1 MSAATVAVARGRAE
15 DLGSIVAAESRTLAE
30 LADLFRQAHAV
41 PPGFT
46 FAELYAERQALE
58 GAQAAHKAA
67 KGAGATPEELK
78 RLHDAV
84 RAVKARI
91 TRWKQT
97 AWISFGTYSDARRRR
112 DTLLTSGAFVGDADH
127 GARLPKLL
135 EDLDRLG
142 CASLL
147 HTSTS
152 HGCEGIERY
161 RVIIP
166 LAQPLSAPLAQYPPL
181 WEHMQKALGGVL
193 DPGAK
198 DPTRASFMPR
208 IPTGAQGHQVICIDN
223 RPWFDAASLP
233 AVCQVAEAPG
243 SQAPQTTI
251 SAEQEADLRAAL
263 THPTMLEALG
273 DNQEWTR
280 LGYGLLSLGA
290 KGFELFRWASERAP
304 NYDDG
309 APERWWAEHTQ
320 YAPQSDFR
328 SIYKRAAELGW
339 SNPRVAAT
347 STAGTFPLIAPD
359 GAPAPVALQRTAG
372 GRIIPNASN
381 ALAVLEQQAAVR
393 LTHDEFDERMYV
405 KWPEDPAPRTL
416 TDEDTTRIRIALQ
429 RAKLETLS
437 AESTHAVIQLI
448 AHRNPTNRLADWLT
462 ARKWDGTRRLSLL
475 MPRGFGTP
483 PTRYYI
489 RAGRNLLV
497 SMVARAL
504 SPGCQV
510 DEAIVLEGP
519 QGCGKSS
526 ALRII
531 GGDYFKELTADPRTK
546 DFEQQLHGVW
556 LGEFAEL
563 NALRRPE
570 DISRLKQFVTCR
582 VDHYRPPYGREVRDY
597 PRRTVLCGS
606 TNEAE
611 WIHDTTGARRF
622 IPIKVGQIDLEWLNA
637 NREQLFAE
645 AVMLYRQKQRRK
657 WWIYPK
663 EETLA
668 QQEAR
673 TEEDPWMSPIRA
685 YLQGRGEIL
694 NTAEVLTNGLHIQ
707 TDRQTKQH
715 QMRVA
720 QCLLKLKCRHWEKQV
735 RRDGKQVRPW
745 TVPEELAR
753 APMLIAPPLTF
764 PTPGQLAPA
773 MQPLPPAAN
782 ADLA

>member
-1 MSAATVAVARGRAE
+1 MSAPTIAVARGRAD
-15 DLGSIVAAESRTLAE
+15 DLGAIVSQETRTLAE
-30 LADLFRQAHAV
+30 LADLFQQAHAV
-41 PPGFT
+41 PPGFS
-46 FAELYAERQALE
+46 FAELCAERQALT
-58 GAQAAHKAA
+58 GAQAAHDAA
-67 KGAGATPEELK
+67 KGAGATREQLK
-78 RLHDAV
+78 RLHDPV

-97 AWISFGTYSDARRRR
+97 AWISFGTYSDAKRRRE
-112 DTLLTSGAFVGDADH
+112 TIQTCSAFVGDADH

-142 CASLL
+142 CAYVV

-161 RVIIP
+161 RVVVP

-181 WEHMQKALGGVL
+181 WEFMQKALDGVL
-193 DPGAK
+193 DPRAK

-208 IPTGAQGHQVICIDN
+208 IPTGAQGHQVICVDN
-223 RPWFDAASLP
+223 RPWFDVTSLP
-233 AVCQVAEAPG
+233 ADCQVAEVPA

-263 THPTMLEALG
+263 THPALLEALG
-273 DNQEWTR
+273 DNLEWTR
-280 LGYGLLSLGA
+280 LGYALLSLGP
-290 KGFELFRWASERAP
+290 KGFELFRWASEQAP
-304 NYDDG
+304 NYEPN
-309 APERWWAEHTQ
+309 APERWWADHGN
-320 YAPQSDFR
+320 YVPQSDYR
-328 SIYKRAAELGW
+328 SIYKRASELGW

-347 STAGTFPLIAPD
+347 STAGTFPLIPPD

-381 ALAVLEQQAAVR
+381 ALTVLEQQTVVR
-393 LTHDEFDERMYV
+393 LTYDEFDERTYV
-405 KWPEDPAPRTL
+405 KWPEDPAPRPL

-429 RAKLETLS
+429 RSKLETLS
-437 AESTHAVIQLI
+437 AESTHAAIQLI
-448 AHRNPTNRLADWLT
+448 AHRNPTNRLVDWLSGL
-462 ARKWDGTRRLSLL
+462 KWDSTRRLSLL
-475 MPRGFGTP
+475 MQRGFGTP

-489 RAGRNLLV
+489 RAGRNLAL
-497 SMVARAL
+497 SMVARPL

-519 QGCGKSS
+519 QGSGKSS
-526 ALRII
+526 AFRII
-531 GGDYFKELTADPRTK
+531 GGEYFKELTADPRTK

-563 NALRRPE
+563 STLPRAE
-570 DISRLKQFVTCR
+570 ASRTKQFVTCR
-582 VDHYRPPYGREVRDY
+582 VDHYRPPFGREVRDY

-611 WIHDTTGARRF
+611 WIHDTTGGRRF
-622 IPIKVGQIDLEWLNA
+622 IPINVGRIDLEWLKA

-645 AVMLYRQKQRRK
+645 AVMLYKQKQRRK

-673 TEEDPWMSPIRA
+673 TEEDPWTVKVHA
-685 YLQGRGEIL
+685 YLQGRAELPDTTGLLTHVLDVPTGRQMKGQQTRLGQIL
-694 NTAEVLTNGLHIQ
+694 
-707 TDRQTKQH
+707 R
-715 QMRVA
+715 
-720 QCLLKLKCRHWEKQV
+720 KLGCEQLARC
-735 RRDGKQVRPW
+735 RRDGKRVRPW
-745 TVPEELAR
+745 KVPDELAR
-753 APMLIAPPLTF
+753 APMLIPPPLTF
-764 PTPGQLAPA
+764 PTPVQLAPA
-773 MQPLPPAAN
+773 MQPLPPASN
-782 ADLA
+782 GDLA